1 MAADGKSLWDSAIGE
16 SDLWPELYEER
27 AAIKQYMGGMS
38 REQAEREAKL
48 EIDAL
53 RAPKEALLLDFD

>member
-1 MAADGKSLWDSAIGE
+1 MSNPGYAEKDWLN
-16 SDLWPELYEER
+16 ELYEER
-27 AAIKQYMGGMS
+27 AAIKEYLGGMS

-53 RAPKEALLLDFD
+53 RAPKEALLMDFD